1 MAVIIAVLMVFMT
14 VSTVALGDLFENERP
29 QMLFAAV
36 ADNSHPLGLTMDET
50 MPQCGSPE
58 MQHIGNFSLY
68 DYSILIGMLVISLGI
83 GNIFINGIWLFLNF
97 LHIYYFYKRV
107 GVFYGFFNKSS
118 SNSSSDFLQGTG
130 MTLLPVT
137 LSLTTSFITAIE
149 LLGNPAEMFFNGTQF
164 SLIGTYYKI
173 WLRY

>member
-1 MAVIIAVLMVFMT
+1 MAVIIAVLTVF
-14 VSTVALGDLFENERP
+14 VVATIASADLFKNERP
-29 QMLFAAV
+29 EMLIAAI
-36 ADNSHPLGLTMDET
+36 AGNSHLLRSTLDET

-68 DYSILIGMLVISLGI
+68 DYSVLIGMLVISLGI
-83 GNIFINGIWLFLNF
+83 GKIFNIQVHVDNFFIFINL
-97 LHIYYFYKRV
+97 

-130 MTLLPVT
+130 MTLFPVT

-164 SLIGTYYKI
+164 SLIGIIMGKKSNCAFEFY
-173 WLRY
+173 